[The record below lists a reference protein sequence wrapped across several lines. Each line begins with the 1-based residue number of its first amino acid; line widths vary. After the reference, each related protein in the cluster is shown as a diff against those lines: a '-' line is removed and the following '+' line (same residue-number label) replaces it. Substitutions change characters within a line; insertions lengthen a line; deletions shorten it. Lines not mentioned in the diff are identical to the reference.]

1 MVTPRPGVTL
11 AFLEPMDTLRPTL
24 SVAAAGAPARVP
36 APPARP
42 PALYLMEPRILD
54 LVYGPAE
61 RARLEASLH
70 FTVPPQTARGHVALT
85 AEQRAGI
92 EVIITSWGMPAMTP
106 EFLALYPRLRAVFCG
121 AGSPRGFVTDAS
133 WRRGVRIITAAEAN
147 GLPVAEYA
155 FAQTILGLKR
165 AWPQAAAVRAE
176 KRFVRTGP
184 TPTGTFGSTVGLLA
198 LGHIGRLMAHRLQ
211 TIDVKVLAYDPYV
224 APEDAR
230 ALGVTLTSIE
240 DLFARSDV
248 VSCHLP
254 LIPET
259 EGMLRG
265 AHFRSLQP
273 GAVFINTARGEV
285 VAEPEMIEV
294 LRERPDL
301 LAIIDVTDPEPPRN
315 GSPLFELPNV
325 FLTPHI
331 AGSLGPECR
340 RLGASI
346 ATDVELYVRDRPIT
360 NEVKEAEAA
369 HQA

>member
-1 MVTPRPGVTL
+1 
-11 AFLEPMDTLRPTL
+11 MDTLRPAL
-24 SVAAAGAPARVP
+24 STAPARP
-36 APPARP
+36 AAPPVRP
-42 PALYLMEPRILD
+42 PAIYLMEPRILD
-54 LVYGPAE
+54 LVYGPEE
-61 RARLEASLH
+61 RARLEASLD
-70 FTVPPQTARGHVALT
+70 FALPPQTAREHVALT
-85 AEQRAGI
+85 AAQRATV
-92 EVIITSWGMPAMTP
+92 EVIVTSWGMPALTP
-106 EFLALYPRLRAVFCG
+106 EFLQLYPRLRAVFCG
-121 AGSPRGFVTDAS
+121 AGSARGFVTEAS
-133 WRRGVRIITAAEAN
+133 WRHGVRIITAAEAN
-147 GLPVAEYA
+147 GLPVAEFA

-165 AWPQAAAVRAE
+165 AWLQATAVRAE

-198 LGHIGRLMAHRLQ
+198 LGHIGRLMARRLQ

-224 APEDAR
+224 SPEDAR
-230 ALGVTLTSIE
+230 ALGVTLTTLE

-259 EGMLRG
+259 ERMLRG
-265 AHFRSLQP
+265 AHFRSLRP

-285 VAEPEMIEV
+285 VAEKELIEV
-294 LRERPDL
+294 LRERPDV
-301 LAIIDVTDPEPPRN
+301 LAVIDVTDPEPPR
-315 GSPLFELPNV
+315 GDSPLFEMPNV

-346 ATDVELYVRDRPIT
+346 ATDVELYVRGRPIT
-360 NEVKEAEAA
+360 NEVREAEAA

>member
-1 MVTPRPGVTL
+1 
-11 AFLEPMDTLRPTL
+11 MDTLRPTL
-24 SVAAAGAPARVP
+24 SDLSPGAAARLSNTPT
-36 APPARP
+36 RP

-61 RARLEASLH
+61 RTRLEASLDLSL
-70 FTVPPQTARGHVALT
+70 PPQTLRGHVALSD
-85 AEQRAGI
+85 AQRAGI
-92 EVIITSWGMPAMTP
+92 EVIVTSWGMPRLTP
-106 EFLALYPRLRAVFCG
+106 EFLDLYPRLRAVFCG
-121 AGSPRGFVTDAS
+121 AGSARGFVTEES
-133 WRRGVRIITAAEAN
+133 WRRGVRVVTAAEAN
-147 GLPVAEYA
+147 ALPVAEYA
-155 FAQTILGLKR
+155 FAQVILGLKR
-165 AWPQAAAVRAE
+165 AWFQATAVRTE

-184 TPTGTFGSTVGLLA
+184 TPMGTFGSTVGLLA
-198 LGHIGRLMAHRLQ
+198 LGHIGRLMARRLQ

-224 APEDAR
+224 SPADAK
-230 ALGVTLTSIE
+230 ALGVTLTSLE
-240 DLFARSDV
+240 DIFSRSDV

-285 VAEPEMIEV
+285 IVEPEMIEV
-294 LRERPDL
+294 LRERPDI
-301 LAIIDVTDPEPPRN
+301 LAVIDVTDPEPPHN
-315 GSPLFELPNV
+315 GSALFDLPNV

-346 ATDVELYVRDRPIT
+346 ASDVELFILGQPIA
-360 NEVKEAEAA
+360 NELREAEAA

>member
-1 MVTPRPGVTL
+1 
-11 AFLEPMDTLRPTL
+11 MDPHRPTL
-24 SVAAAGAPARVP
+24 FPSPVVSTHLA
-36 APPARP
+36 PARP
-42 PALYLMEPRILD
+42 PAIYLLEPRLLD

-61 RARLEASLH
+61 RARLEQSLD
-70 FTVPPQTARGHVALT
+70 FALPPQTARGHVGLA
-85 AEQRAGI
+85 AAQRATI
-92 EVIITSWGMPAMTP
+92 EVIVTSWGMPTLTP
-106 EFLALYPRLRAVFCG
+106 DFLALYPGLRAVFCG
-121 AGSPRGFVTDAS
+121 AGSARGFVTEAS
-133 WRRGVRIITAAEAN
+133 WRRGVRIITAAETNA
-147 GLPVAEYA
+147 LPVAEYA

-165 AWPQAAAVRAE
+165 AWFQANAVRTE

-198 LGHIGRLMAHRLQ
+198 LGHIGRLMARRLQ

-224 APEDAR
+224 APATAR
-230 ALGVTLTSIE
+230 SLGVALVPLE
-240 DLFARSDV
+240 ELFAHSDV

-265 AHFRSLQP
+265 GHFRALQP

-285 VAEPEMIEV
+285 IAEPEMIEV

-301 LAIIDVTDPEPPRN
+301 LAVIDVTDPEPPRN
-315 GSPLFELPNV
+315 GSALFDLPNV

-346 ATDVELYVRDRPIT
+346 ATDVELYVRDRPIP
-360 NEVKEAEAA
+360 NELLEAEAA